1 MQQTENLVTQKIIH
15 SLKVC
20 VWGGG
25 QPCDLLLRCFL
36 FLFCFVWGKSLPG
49 LAWSSPSRLVWLAS
63 EWSQVSLLIW
73 HTLTSWATARPLLL
87 VHLRADSCVLAG
99 LSLASGSTLPS
110 APWSVVTD
118 VCPHSWGHLWMVSLI
133 THFPHWCSIFVCSL
147 VNLHFIS
154 GGKYL
159 SLS

>member
-20 VWGGG
+20 VGGRTAVWLTP
-25 QPCDLLLRCFL
+25 QMPSFFCFV
-36 FLFCFVWGKSLPG
+36 LFCFVWGKSLTG

-63 EWSQVSLLIW
+63 EWAQVSLLIW

-87 VHLRADSCVLAG
+87 VHLRADSYVLAG

-118 VCPHSWGHLWMVSLI
+118 VCPHSWGHLWMVFLI

-154 GGKYL
+154 GGK
-159 SLS
+159 